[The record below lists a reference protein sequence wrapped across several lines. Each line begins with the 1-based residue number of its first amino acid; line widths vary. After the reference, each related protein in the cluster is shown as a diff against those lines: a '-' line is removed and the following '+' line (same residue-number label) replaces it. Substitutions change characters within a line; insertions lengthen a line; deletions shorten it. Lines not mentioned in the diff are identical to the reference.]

1 MRTCAQAGSI
11 RAMPETE
18 IPRATRVD
26 IYLFKRA
33 EPVCRFPLRLSVFNP
48 SIGFQSVYRF
58 PIRPSAPYS
67 SIGFQSVY
75 RLPIRPS
82 APCSSIGFSPFRGL
96 FFKHGENP
104 RHRFLKFLVRR
115 IVKDQQIV
123 LFLGRVKL
131 GGHLELQPAIYSS
144 QLASFQV
151 SRSELR
157 AIILWRQTSLEVF
170 TQIITSFAPFAF
182 SVLFK
187 LSMYVLS
194 RISRVNGALISTLS
208 S

>member
-82 APCSSIGFSPFRGL
+82 APCSSISASAPSEVYSSSTARILDIDSSNSLSVELLKINRSSFSS
-96 FFKHGENP
+96 GESSSEGTS
-104 RHRFLKFLVRR
+104 K
-115 IVKDQQIV
+115 
-123 LFLGRVKL
+123 
-131 GGHLELQPAIYSS
+131 LQPAI
-144 QLASFQV
+144 F
-151 SRSELR
+151 
-157 AIILWRQTSLEVF
+157 I
-170 TQIITSFAPFAF
+170 
-182 SVLFK
+182 K
-187 LSMYVLS
+187 
-194 RISRVNGALISTLS
+194 NGKN
-208 S
+208 

>member
-131 GGHLELQPAIYSS
+131 GGHLEITARDILVPIGQLPGIAVGIAGDHSLAADLFRGIHPNNHQLCALRFQRALQA
-144 QLASFQV
+144 FDVRFV
-151 SRSELR
+151 SD
-157 AIILWRQTSLEVF
+157 
-170 TQIITSFAPFAF
+170 
-182 SVLFK
+182 
-187 LSMYVLS
+187 
-194 RISRVNGALISTLS
+194 LS